1 MIRRPPR
8 STLFPY
14 TTLFRFVLAEPRL
27 HDVSEDSFVNL
38 IRIEACA
45 ANGFRH
51 GFAAKFR
58 RGKSGEATLKFSN
71 WRSDGGQDDGGF
83 DTHGE
88 PPAEQRASLYRD
100 ARKEAA
106 AGKTPEAEYSAPG
119 SHANLRGPRPYLP
132 RSEEHTAEIQPPCEH
147 VC

>member
-14 TTLFRFVLAEPRL
+14 TTLFRFVLAESRL

-71 WRSDGGQDDGGF
+71 WRSDGGQD
-83 DTHGE
+83 
-88 PPAEQRASLYRD
+88 
-100 ARKEAA
+100 
-106 AGKTPEAEYSAPG
+106 
-119 SHANLRGPRPYLP
+119 
-132 RSEEHTAEIQPPCEH
+132 RSEEHTSELQSPCNL
-147 VC
+147 VCRLLLEKK